1 MVEDKTKVSNKIN
14 STPPSTPYMSV
25 GALSRRSG
33 IAVSAIHYYERE
45 GLLRATRNSA
55 NHRRYSRA
63 SLRILAII
71 KAGQRAGL
79 PLSEI
84 RTALGPALSGDPLGR
99 EEWRRISE
107 GWRDDLDQRIET
119 LKRVRDRLSICIR
132 CGCLSHELCRMFNP
146 EDAAAAEG
154 PGAPGLEADLPA
166 RPDAAAP
173 SHS

>member
-1 MVEDKTKVSNKIN
+1 MVEDKLKMSRESK
-14 STPPSTPYMSV
+14 STSPSTPYMSV

-33 IAVSAIHYYERE
+33 IAISAIHYYERK

-79 PLSEI
+79 PLAEI
-84 RTALGPALSGDPLGR
+84 RDALGPALSGEPLGR

-119 LKRVRDRLSICIR
+119 LKRVRDRLGLCIR

-154 PGAPGLEADLPA
+154 PGAPGLEKDDYRPA
-166 RPDAAAP
+166 
-173 SHS
+173 